1 MHFNIVVIIC
11 NVNLFKLLD
20 DISEQEKMKAPSAD
34 PVIGFI
40 TKAID
45 DRIAKTAMVPPPI
58 VDPSPEG
65 QNYHAQSVINRTD
78 ILTWTSNKGHTNQV
92 SGRDGQSTDS
102 K

>member
-1 MHFNIVVIIC
+1 
-11 NVNLFKLLD
+11 
-20 DISEQEKMKAPSAD
+20 MKEPSAD

-40 TKAID
+40 TQGVA
-45 DRIAKTAMVPPPI
+45 DRIAKTAMVPPPV

-65 QNYHAQSVINRTD
+65 QNYHAQSKINRTD

-92 SGRDGQSTDS
+92 SGKDGQSTDS